1 MLLLKHGSEELVM
14 DIIESHRKIQMKQ
27 LEFIEKYLDLFKEL
41 YKFEIALNGQISQ
54 TDLLLNEILNRIDDF
69 DDEIILEEKNFLYER
84 VLIKRYAQNILSN
97 NTVFQNI
104 FKSKSFDEMDE
115 RTSLF
120 LERNK
125 RILEDG
131 KNIDK
136 IIAFMD
142 GTENESE

>member
-1 MLLLKHGSEELVM
+1 M

-41 YKFEIALNGQISQ
+41 CKFEIALNGQISQ

-84 VLIKRYAQNILSN
+84 VLIKRYAQLILSN

>member
-1 MLLLKHGSEELVM
+1 MLLLKHGLEELVM

-27 LEFIEKYLDLFKEL
+27 LEFIEKYLDLFNEL

>member
-1 MLLLKHGSEELVM
+1 ME
-14 DIIESHRKIQMKQ
+14 IISMHRQIQIKQ
-27 LEFIEKYLDLFKEL
+27 LEFVEKYLDFVKEW

-69 DDEIILEEKNFLYER
+69 DDEVILEEKNFLYER